1 MTEWRG
7 WRVKQEVEGR
17 LGCGEGGLEG
27 VVEGGLGGVV
37 EVKVADGEREMGGWS
52 GG

>member
-17 LGCGEGGLEG
+17 LGCGEGGLR
-27 VVEGGLGGVV
+27 GVV
-37 EVKVADGEREMGGWS
+37 EVVADGEREMGGWS